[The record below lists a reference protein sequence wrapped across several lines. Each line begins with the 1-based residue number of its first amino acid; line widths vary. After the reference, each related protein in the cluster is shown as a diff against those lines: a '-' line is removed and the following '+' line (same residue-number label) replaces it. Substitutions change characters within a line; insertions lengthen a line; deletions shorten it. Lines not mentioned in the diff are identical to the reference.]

1 MNENNSILLI
11 DPGFHPET
19 APSCSLLVKIGSGNL
34 SYAIINNDEE
44 RVIALYDEP
53 ECANSIQKFNQLLKT
68 DHYLTLPYAKISIA
82 VNTSN
87 IAFVPNALFNEDEVN
102 TYTQYFSE
110 NSAKQVFIQPD
121 DAAGFTTIFSLPLL
135 TEKSISGIWPNY
147 KVYQQNQ
154 GLITSAAGFE
164 RQNLLLDFSVNTF
177 EALVFNEAA
186 LQFQQHYEFDN
197 NEELVYYLL
206 LIAQQ
211 LNLDFDH
218 TNVLVSGI
226 IHLNDEKWN
235 NIKKYFA
242 HVNFLNINTTLN
254 CYVIEDMPKHYYAGL
269 LSIYTCG

>member
-19 APSCSLLVKIGSGNL
+19 AASCSLIVKIGSGNL
-34 SYAIINNDEE
+34 SYTIINNDET

-53 ECANSIQKFNQLLKT
+53 ECTNSIQKFNQLLKT
-68 DHYLTLPYAKISIA
+68 DIYLTLPYAKISIA
-82 VNTSN
+82 VNTGN
-87 IAFVPNALFNEDEVN
+87 IAFIPNELFNEDEIN

-110 NSAKQVFIQPD
+110 DSSKQIFVQPD
-121 DAAGFTTIFSLPLL
+121 YSAGFTTVFSLPLL
-135 TEKSISGIWPNY
+135 TEKSISGIWPHY

-154 GLITSAAGFE
+154 GLIALGKDFE
-164 RQNLLLDFSVNTF
+164 KQNLLLDFSAHTF
-177 EALVFNEAA
+177 EALVFNDGI

-197 NEELVYYLL
+197 NEEFVYYLL

-211 LNLDFDH
+211 LNLDFEQV
-218 TNVLVSGI
+218 NVLVSGI

-235 NIKKYFA
+235 SIKKYFT
-242 HVNFLNINTTLN
+242 NLSLLNTDIALN

-269 LSIYTCG
+269 LSIYICG